1 MNWGVTGRN
10 QVPLREYPTEPQNI
24 NAHGAPAE
32 TLSPRFVPDNCS
44 VFNHSAQLLR
54 GVNVYSGAKR
64 TTSRFFF
71 GSRSSRSPQST
82 GTQWL
87 RT

>member
-44 VFNHSAQLLR
+44 VFSHSAQLLR
-54 GVNVYSGAKR
+54 GVNVYSG
-64 TTSRFFF
+64 
-71 GSRSSRSPQST
+71 
-82 GTQWL
+82 
-87 RT
+87 